1 ISVYQ
6 LMDVRIE
13 VGIFSLRRTF
23 RFLSQSYRRVVL
35 GIRLGKES
43 HLTFYFS
50 GEFLL
55 DMRYRLL

>member
-1 ISVYQ
+1 VSVYQ

-23 RFLSQSYRRVVL
+23 RFLSQSHRRFVL

-50 GEFLL
+50 DEFLL